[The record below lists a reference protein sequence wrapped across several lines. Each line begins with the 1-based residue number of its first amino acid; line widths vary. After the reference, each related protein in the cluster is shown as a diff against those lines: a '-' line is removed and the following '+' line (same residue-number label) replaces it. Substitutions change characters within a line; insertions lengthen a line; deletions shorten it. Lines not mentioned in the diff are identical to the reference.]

1 MQRLLLILPALLAW
15 LAITWFAGIRAG
27 LLLLLGLGFGAALS
41 SARFGFATGWRKL
54 VTERDPWGMAGQML
68 LLSLCAL
75 LAFPLLVHASE
86 EMAGALAP
94 ITWSLMLGALVFGFT
109 MQLADGC
116 GSGTLYKAGASS
128 PTSWAVLPAFI
139 VGSFVGASHLPAWTE
154 LGGPLNVIGHA
165 QPDEP
170 VDLIA
175 QLGLGPALLIT
186 IGVCTLITL
195 VSIAVSAHHH
205 KARGRSLPPIPSRW
219 FWGAI
224 AMAVVYAA
232 HLIVAGQPWGIV
244 YGLGL
249 WGAKVASALGIDLSQ
264 DAFWGMAPH
273 AERLLEPI
281 LWDVTSVTNIGLLYG
296 ALIADRWNVRVVE
309 KPRWPSTPALAVSI
323 AAGLVM
329 GYSSRLAF
337 GCNVGGY
344 LGGIASASLHGWV
357 WFAFAFL
364 GSMVGVRARAK
375 AGIA

>member
-1 MQRLLLILPALLAW
+1 
-15 LAITWFAGIRAG
+15 
-27 LLLLLGLGFGAALS
+27 
-41 SARFGFATGWRKL
+41 
-54 VTERDPWGMAGQML
+54 
-68 LLSLCAL
+68 
-75 LAFPLLVHASE
+75 
-86 EMAGALAP
+86 
-94 ITWSLMLGALVFGFT
+94 
-109 MQLADGC
+109 
-116 GSGTLYKAGASS
+116 
-128 PTSWAVLPAFI
+128 VLPAFI
-139 VGSFVGASHLPAWTE
+139 VGSFVGASHLPAWTG

-186 IGVCTLITL
+186 IGGCALIAL
-195 VSIAVSAHHH
+195 VSIAVCSHHH

-224 AMAVVYAA
+224 AMAVMYGA
-232 HLIVAGQPWGIV
+232 HLVVAGQPWGIV

-249 WGAKVASALGIDLSQ
+249 WGAKMASALGIDLSQ

-296 ALIADRWNVRVVE
+296 ALIADRWNLSVLE

-364 GSMVGVRARAK
+364 GSIVGVRARAK

>member
-1 MQRLLLILPALLAW
+1 M
-15 LAITWFAGIRAG
+15 TWFAGIRAG

-41 SARFGFATGWRKL
+41 AARFGFATGWRTL
-54 VTERDPWGMAGQML
+54 LQDRDPWGMTGQMV

-75 LAFPLLVHASE
+75 LAFPLLDHASE
-86 EMAGALAP
+86 EIVGALAP
-94 ITWSLMLGALVFGFT
+94 ITWGLMLGALVFGFT

-139 VGSFVGASHLPAWTE
+139 VGSFFGASHLPAWTE

-165 QPDEP
+165 QPDAP
-170 VDLIA
+170 VDLIGKI
-175 QLGLGPALLIT
+175 GLGPALLVT
-186 IGVCTLITL
+186 IGLCALIAL
-195 VSIAVSAHHH
+195 ISITVTARQRR
-205 KARGRSLPPIPSRW
+205 ARGASLPPIPKRW
-219 FWGAI
+219 LWGAVAI
-224 AMAVVYAA
+224 ALVYAT
-232 HLIVAGQPWGIV
+232 HLVVAGQPWGIV

-249 WGAKVASALGIDLSQ
+249 WGAKIASAAGVDLSQ
-264 DAFWGMAPH
+264 DAFWGAAPH
-273 AERLLEPI
+273 AERLLEPV

-296 ALIADRWNVRVVE
+296 ALIADRWNLKSFQ
-309 KPRWPSTPALAVSI
+309 KPRWPAASALLISI

-357 WFAFAFL
+357 WFACAFL
-364 GSMVGVRARAK
+364 GSIVGVRARAK

>member
-15 LAITWFAGIRAG
+15 IAMTWFAGIRTG

-41 SARFGFATGWRKL
+41 AARFGFATGWRTL
-54 VTERDPWGMAGQML
+54 LQDRDPWGMTGQMV

-75 LAFPLLVHASE
+75 LAFPLLDHASE
-86 EMAGALAP
+86 EIVGALAP
-94 ITWSLMLGALVFGFT
+94 ITWGLMLGALVFGFT

-139 VGSFVGASHLPAWTE
+139 VGSFFGASHLPAWTE
-154 LGGPLNVIGHA
+154 LGGPLNVIRHA
-165 QPDEP
+165 QPDAP
-170 VDLIA
+170 VDLIGK
-175 QLGLGPALLIT
+175 LGLGPALLVT
-186 IGVCTLITL
+186 TGLCALIAL
-195 VSIAVSAHHH
+195 VSIMVTARQRR
-205 KARGRSLPPIPSRW
+205 ARGESLPPIPKRW
-219 FWGAI
+219 LWGAVAI
-224 AMAVVYAA
+224 ALVYAV
-232 HLIVAGQPWGIV
+232 HLVVAGQPWGIV

-249 WGAKVASALGIDLSQ
+249 WGAKIASAAGFDLSQ
-264 DAFWGMAPH
+264 DAFWGAAPH
-273 AERLLEPI
+273 AERLLEPV

-296 ALIADRWNVRVVE
+296 ALIADRWNLKSSQ
-309 KPRWPSTPALAVSI
+309 KPRWPAASALLISI

-357 WFAFAFL
+357 WFACAFL
-364 GSMVGVRARAK
+364 GSIVGVRARAK